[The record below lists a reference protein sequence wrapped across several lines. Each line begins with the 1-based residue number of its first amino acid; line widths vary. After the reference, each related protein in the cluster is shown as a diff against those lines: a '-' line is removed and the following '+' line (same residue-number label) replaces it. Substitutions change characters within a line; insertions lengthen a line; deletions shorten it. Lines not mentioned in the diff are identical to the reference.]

1 MIGAIIG
8 LIFVLIVAGCI
19 YWAIQQF
26 LPLIPMAEPFRTAVN
41 VLMVLLLVVVV
52 LWIIAVLL
60 GLVGI
65 HVPYV
70 GRVGVNPILMV
81 RGFASDRNC
90 PGLGFATG

>member
-8 LIFVLIVAGCI
+8 LIFVLILAGCI

-41 VLMVLLLVVVV
+41 VLMVLLLVIVV

-70 GRVGVNPILMV
+70 GRVGVNLVLMAW
-81 RGFASDRNC
+81 GLAPDRDC
-90 PGLGFATG
+90 PGLGFAAG